1 MAQIKLF
8 NLAIFIQDLLMVH
21 LYLNLT
27 KLHRL
32 QELLEVVLTDQLA
45 KILQNLRTKLNLSM
59 IANSFITL

>member
-59 IANSFITL
+59 IANSFTTL

>member
-32 QELLEVVLTDQLA
+32 QELLEVVLTDQLV